1 MNKITAFFAALALA
15 AAALATQSA
24 AAYGAYSMGTQ
35 SSGGT
40 HRLIVDWV
48 VNSTDSDTDATDGHL
63 FDVHSACDNDGGA
76 LKPGAGFGNS
86 FAFCDGAAVV
96 SHPNSN
102 TLERQ
107 CFAVRAANY
116 NSNNQTFTLGGGFN
130 HQVRRFNIVFNPN
143 DPNLDTDA
151 KAIAAAQ
158 AAATASISGF
168 PGGSAGNLVD
178 LSDFDSTLADN
189 TFVLCDTT
197 PLTTC
202 HAGSGVG
209 VNMAG
214 DACEVQFDP
223 STACTGN
230 QAESVG
236 GGSCEECGDGTR
248 PILPSR
254 TACEFDPDSCEL
266 DQFAE
271 FGDCVSCS
279 QVSRV
284 AGTDGANCG
293 ACIPNFI
300 PNEASAGG
308 VNKPCML
315 DPTSCGENQYG
326 VIGGNSCESCS
337 DLNREGG
344 VAGAN
349 CGACQEFHSTNSATL
364 GGEADDA
371 AGNHTQCNFAQGLC
385 TGNNRVEGTTCVACP
400 ANHAQDGNDNTV
412 CVFDPGS
419 CTAMQYADSDSC
431 ESCNDLN
438 RQAGAAGEFCGACVA
453 NHTHADAIG
462 GDGDACTFD
471 PTSCTDMAQFSP
483 GNTAT
488 ACGTCATLNRE
499 GADGTSC
506 GTCLTNF
513 EHETENDGGIT
524 ECTAIDFDP
533 TSCTGMAQFSPGNT
547 ATACGTCATLN
558 REGADGISCG
568 ACLTDFEHATENDG
582 GITECTAIDGGGD
595 GDFGVV
601 LPTLDSE
608 NISGQGTTEI
618 PYTVPSDS
626 LTAFM
631 FPVSMAI
638 VNGSGNYSYSVDSS
652 SEFLQIDEDGVV
664 SFTAENVGNDTYSII
679 IEITDIA
686 TSETTT
692 VTIVVAVADAI
703 ACNGG
708 TVTGGVCECPNNQVE
723 SEGVCGCPSGTTENQ
738 AGVCETN
745 ETIACEG
752 GTVTNGECVC
762 PTNTRLNNGRCR
774 TITGNGS
781 TFPVVIPPVDNGK
794 NRDIVALAHGALGVV
809 VISYLFYSN
818 ILLDL
823 TWSPAYSFSN
833 NNGNTFY
840 SVGSRWQATSDNW
853 GFYWQTTGDNNQD
866 FVYSSG
872 VRYNNGIFAAAY
884 DGKTDQTETDMQ
896 ANVSAYKNVGDYDF
910 AAAYYLDAVVDK
922 KKSEID
928 NRFDL
933 SAAINWQPWRLS
945 AAMSTDGKERQ
956 RLNLI
961 ANYTIEKW
969 ILSATANTN
978 GKSTTTK
985 INYSYRF

>member
-24 AAYGAYSMGTQ
+24 AAYGAIAVGAQ
-35 SSGGT
+35 SGDRPLVARFSIDQPNAESGGMT
-40 HRLIVDWV
+40 HAQIASAACDPI
-48 VNSTDSDTDATDGHL
+48 STRGSFSTCHVKSLERECFGIQVKTNGNYDSDGPEFYGSAA
-63 FDVHSACDNDGGA
+63 DVGIVSAPIVVADGGDLAAA
-76 LKPGAGFGNS
+76 LTA
-86 FAFCDGAAVV
+86 ARAAVV
-96 SHPNSN
+96 ASPGSQLVN
-102 TLERQ
+102 
-107 CFAVRAANY
+107 
-116 NSNNQTFTLGGGFN
+116 LGAINGITAGGN
-130 HQVRRFNIVFNPN
+130 
-143 DPNLDTDA
+143 
-151 KAIAAAQ
+151 
-158 AAATASISGF
+158 
-168 PGGSAGNLVD
+168 
-178 LSDFDSTLADN
+178 
-189 TFVLCDTT
+189 VLCDTT
-197 PLTTC
+197 PLSTC
-202 HAGSGVG
+202 HTDDVFP
-209 VNMAG
+209 NTAG
-214 DACEVQFDP
+214 DACISHDP
-223 STACTGN
+223 TSCGTD
-230 QAESVG
+230 EYSD
-236 GGSCEECGDGTR
+236 GGSCQPCDDLNREDG
-248 PILPSR
+248 
-254 TACEFDPDSCEL
+254 A
-266 DQFAE
+266 A
-271 FGDCVSCS
+271 
-279 QVSRV
+279 
-284 AGTDGANCG
+284 GANCG
-293 ACIPNFI
+293 ACSANHMH
-300 PNEASAGG
+300 ASENDAGSSI
-308 VNKPCML
+308 CTF
-315 DPTSCGENQYG
+315 DPTSCGENEFAESG
-326 VIGGNSCESCS
+326 SCMDSCS
-337 DLNREGG
+337 ELNR
-344 VAGAN
+344 ATMPGAS
-349 CGACQEFHSTNSATL
+349 CGACDEFHSTNSATL

-385 TGNNRVEGTTCVACP
+385 TGNNRVDGMTCVPCP
-400 ANHAQDGNDNTV
+400 ANHAQDGDDNTM

-438 RQAGAAGEFCGACVA
+438 RQAGAAGEFCGACSSGYM
-453 NHTHADAIG
+453 HADAIG

-488 ACGTCATLNRE
+488 ACGTCSTLNRE
-499 GADGTSC
+499 GATGTSC
-506 GTCLTNF
+506 GACLTNF

-524 ECTAIDFDP
+524 ECTAID
-533 TSCTGMAQFSPGNT
+533 
-547 ATACGTCATLN
+547 
-558 REGADGISCG
+558 
-568 ACLTDFEHATENDG
+568 
-582 GITECTAIDGGGD
+582 GGGD
-595 GDFGVV
+595 GDFGAV
-601 LPTLDSE
+601 LPMPPDSGV
-608 NISGQGTTEI
+608 ITGAGTEI
-618 PYTVPSDS
+618 TPYSVPSDS
-626 LTAFM
+626 AAADFIITLEIA
-631 FPVSMAI
+631 
-638 VNGSGNYSYSVDSS
+638 NGSGNHSYIRDDSVSS
-652 SEFLQIDEDGVV
+652 QELQVGMNDGVV
-664 SFTAENVGNDTYSII
+664 SFAEGANITTATYSII
-679 IEITDIA
+679 IDIMDNGVITGSSAGNVIA
-686 TSETTT
+686 AAGDTDRVSVYVTVAPAEDTTE
-692 VTIVVAVADAI
+692 DPP
-703 ACNGG
+703 CNGG
-708 TVTGGVCECPNNQVE
+708 TVTGGVCNCPNNQQE
-723 SEGVCGCPSGTTENQ
+723 ISEGVCGCPSGTTKNQ
-738 AGVCETN
+738 VGVCETN

-774 TITGNGS
+774 TITGDGS

-866 FVYSSG
+866 FAYSSG